1 MIRARSDERKASFAE
16 QESSLW
22 SAYEE
27 YMRGDRDLES
37 LDQIEEECDDVS
49 LLDTSSN
56 GLMDNFL
63 NFVGGLFR

>member
-1 MIRARSDERKASFAE
+1 MIRARNDEPKISFAE
-16 QESSLW
+16 QESTLW

-27 YMRGDRDLES
+27 YMHGERDLDS
-37 LDQIEEECDDVS
+37 LEQIEECDNVS

-63 NFVGGLFR
+63 SFVGGLFR

>member
-1 MIRARSDERKASFAE
+1 MIQAGNDRQKASSPE

-37 LDQIEEECDDVS
+37 LDRIEEECEEVS
-49 LLDTSSN
+49 LLDTSSH
-56 GLMDNFL
+56 GLMDNLL
-63 NFVGGLFR
+63 NFMGGLFR